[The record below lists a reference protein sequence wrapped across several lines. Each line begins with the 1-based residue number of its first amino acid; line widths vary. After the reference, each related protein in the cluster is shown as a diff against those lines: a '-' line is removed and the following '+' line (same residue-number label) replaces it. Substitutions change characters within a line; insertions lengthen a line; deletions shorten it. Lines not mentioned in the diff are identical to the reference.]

1 MPKRWP
7 KIEFIPF
14 TEYRSGLEWGW
25 KIVDR
30 VFRVV
35 EMLLVF
41 GLVNYIR
48 AKTHDWSLVF
58 LEIILALA
66 AILYLLFFLSRFKV
80 VVTPDANSSLI
91 VLGAVKFGAHAV
103 GLATVFL
110 TIWIAVHLFNAI
122 EILVSSK

>member
-66 AILYLLFFLSRFKV
+66 AILYLLFFIALQGRGYTRRQFQPYRPRRCKIWGSRGRLGHGVSDNLDRGSPIQCNRNFG
-80 VVTPDANSSLI
+80 
-91 VLGAVKFGAHAV
+91 VL
-103 GLATVFL
+103 
-110 TIWIAVHLFNAI
+110 
-122 EILVSSK
+122 